1 MGTDSLYY
9 IRDYSGNYY
18 RINNVNELVAVR
30 NETDATVFNYDQAKS
45 HIGTGKKSAFYRAI
59 PIETED
65 GNDGGD
71 IAFNS
76 VEVRE
81 EPDMENQYENISA
94 VKELTYE
101 EMMIEERKDTPF
113 YGKKNDISEQ
123 SEDVVSQVMAGR
135 SDEKQME
142 NVEGMVS

>member
-1 MGTDSLYY
+1 MD
-9 IRDYSGNYY
+9 DE
-18 RINNVNELVAVR
+18 NE
-30 NETDATVFNYDQAKS
+30 D
-45 HIGTGKKSAFYRAI
+45 
-59 PIETED
+59 
-65 GNDGGD
+65 GD
-71 IAFNS
+71 IAFNR
-76 VEVRE
+76 VEVQE

-101 EMMIEERKDTPF
+101 GMMIEERKDTPF
-113 YGKKNDISEQ
+113 DGKKNDISEQ